1 MDTGRNCM
9 SDRIRNAIASRIY
22 DGTLLPGTRLLE
34 LELAREFDT
43 SQTPVREA
51 LRELESLRLVESKP
65 YRGTRVRAI
74 SNREMAEAYE
84 VRGALERL
92 AAILAVQL
100 RAGTFPEIRQ
110 ALDGITTAAE
120 QGDAES
126 YARHNLDFHR
136 LILVASGNTTLLQTW
151 ESLAFETRMRISI
164 GRSTQDLLRERV
176 PVHAEILQALER
188 GDGEAAGTLLQTHS
202 AAMTQFWRR
211 RPPERVIHDDEETLA
226 AAPL

>member
-1 MDTGRNCM
+1 MDTGRSCM

-22 DGTLLPGTRLLE
+22 DGRLPPGTRLVE
-34 LELAREFDT
+34 LELAKEFDT

-51 LRELESLRLVESKP
+51 LRELESLRLVESRP

-100 RAGTFPEIRQ
+100 RDGKFPEIRQ

-120 QGDAES
+120 QGDAEG

-136 LILVASGNTTLLQTW
+136 LILVASGNATLLQTW

-164 GRSTQDLLRERV
+164 GRSTRELLLERV
-176 PVHAEILQALER
+176 PVHAEILQALEQ
-188 GDGEAAGTLLQTHS
+188 GNGEAAGDLLQVHS

-211 RPPERVIHDDEETLA
+211 RPPERVIHDDEEALA
-226 AAPL
+226 TAPT